1 MALGRNALFGAAVT
15 AALGVPFA
23 LSDKDSTPAASKSA
37 GEHAPLEDGTGLA
50 ATGVSAGLGPQAPAA
65 SLPSAIEG
73 SVVVDL
79 GEILRF
85 DLTPSWVT
93 KRWPR
98 VLNSRHAGS
107 HLQAYRV
114 PLVGSSKTGG
124 LTGALTYYFTEEQK
138 LDGIQFYGNAAEVEP
153 LVSFLARQH
162 GLQQYKSG
170 DPSLTLYE
178 VRRDG
183 HAVSQLL
190 IRSAPLIDAAQP
202 EARFRVEFVLGQ
214 PSGHRM
220 FSGSLNHRFDSHR
233 WP

>member
-23 LSDKDSTPAASKSA
+23 LSDKDETSASNQRV
-37 GEHAPLEDGTGLA
+37 GEHAPIAEGTSSSATNHSTGLA
-50 ATGVSAGLGPQAPAA
+50 AHAA
-65 SLPSAIEG
+65 STTLPTAIEG
-73 SVVVDL
+73 SVATDL
-79 GEILRF
+79 NEILRF

-98 VLNSRHAGS
+98 VMNSRHAGS

-114 PLVGSSKTGG
+114 PLVSNSKTGG

-138 LDGIQFYGNAAEVEP
+138 LEGIQFYGNAVDVAP
-153 LVSFLARQH
+153 LASFLTSQH

-183 HAVSQLL
+183 HAVSRLL
-190 IRSAPLIDAAQP
+190 VRNAPLIDASQP
-202 EARFRVEFVLGQ
+202 EARFRVEFVLEH
-214 PSGHRM
+214 PSDHGM
-220 FSGSLNHRFDSHR
+220 FSESAGQRFDSHR

>member
-1 MALGRNALFGAAVT
+1 MTLGRNALFGAAVT

-23 LSDKDSTPAASKSA
+23 LSDKDETPAANKPASESELLAGAANLSAASHSA
-37 GEHAPLEDGTGLA
+37 GSAPHGH
-50 ATGVSAGLGPQAPAA
+50 SA

-73 SVVVDL
+73 SVVTDL

-85 DLTPSWVT
+85 DLTPDWVT
-93 KRWPR
+93 RRWPR
-98 VLNSRHAGS
+98 VMNSRHAGS

-124 LTGALTYYFTEEQK
+124 LTGALTYYFTEERQ
-138 LDGIQFYGNAAEVEP
+138 LEGIQFYGAAAEVAP
-153 LVSFLARQH
+153 LTSLLASQH

-178 VRRDG
+178 ARRDG

-190 IRSAPLIDAAQP
+190 IRNAPLIDASQP
-202 EARFRVEFVLGQ
+202 EARFRVEFVLDH
-214 PSGHRM
+214 PSEHRM
-220 FSGSLNHRFDSHR
+220 FSGASGLRFDSSR